1 MRLPAFRV
9 PPGGPARLGRRDPAY
24 TGRFRDGRAAEGKIR
39 EDCAELARLQDRFL
53 AQESRALL
61 LIFQGMD
68 GAGKDGTIK
77 FVMSSVDPQGCTVA
91 AFKRPTPAQL
101 RHDYLWRF
109 VCKLPER
116 GKIGIFNRS
125 YYEEVLRTRVHPE
138 ELEAQKLPP
147 VHGRRAGALWKCR
160 FREINH
166 LEEHLA
172 DNGTIILKFF
182 LHISKAKQRERLLE
196 RTDLAEKKWKF
207 SPEDLKERRHWN
219 RYMDAYEEA
228 LGATSTRRAPWYVIP
243 ADNRWFSALAVAE
256 IVVSVL
262 KDLRL
267 KYPSPTA
274 EERREMSRARR
285 KLLQERKPS
294 RRS

>member
-1 MRLPAFRV
+1 MKGISFRV
-9 PPGGPARLGRRDPAY
+9 PPGGPARLAGRDTAF
-24 TGRFRDGRAAEGKIR
+24 TGRYRDGQAAEEKIR

-77 FVMSSVDPQGCTVA
+77 FVMSSVDPQGCAVA
-91 AFKRPTPAQL
+91 AFKRPTPAEL

-138 ELEAQKLPP
+138 ELRGQKLPP
-147 VHGRRAGALWKCR
+147 VGGRGRRALWRRR
-160 FREINH
+160 FREINN

-182 LHISKAKQRERLLE
+182 LHISKGKQRERLLE
-196 RTDLAEKKWKF
+196 RTDLAEKRWKF
-207 SPEDLKERRHWN
+207 SPEDLKERRYWN

-243 ADNRWFSALAVAE
+243 ADHRWFSALAVAGI
-256 IVVSVL
+256 IVRAL

-267 KYPSPTA
+267 KYPAPSA
-274 EERREMSRARR
+274 EDKREMSRARR
-285 KLLQERKPS
+285 RLLRERKAS
-294 RRS
+294 RRA

>member
-1 MRLPAFRV
+1 MKGTPFRV
-9 PPGGPARLGRRDPAY
+9 PPGGPSRLAGRDPAF
-24 TGRFRDGRAAEGKIR
+24 TGRFRDGAAAERKIR

-77 FVMSSVDPQGCTVA
+77 FVMSSVDPQGCSVA
-91 AFKRPTPAQL
+91 AFKRPTPAEL

-138 ELEAQKLPP
+138 ELKEQKLPP
-147 VHGRRAGALWKCR
+147 AHGRGLGALWKRR
-160 FREINH
+160 FREINR

-172 DNGTIILKFF
+172 DNGTIVLKFF
-182 LHISKAKQRERLLE
+182 LHISREKQRERLLE
-196 RTDLAEKKWKF
+196 RTDRAEKKWKF
-207 SPEDLKERRHWN
+207 SPEDLKERRYWK

-228 LGATSTRRAPWYVIP
+228 IGVTSTRHAPWYVIP
-243 ADNRWFSALAVAE
+243 ADHRWFSALAVAE
-256 IVVSVL
+256 IVVKTL
-262 KDLRL
+262 KGLRL
-267 KYPSPTA
+267 RYPAPSA
-274 EERREMSRARR
+274 ADRREMARARR
-285 KLLQERKPS
+285 KLLRERTAS
-294 RRS
+294 RGS

>member
-1 MRLPAFRV
+1 MEGDEGLG
-9 PPGGPARLGRRDPAY
+9 PPGATSPTAFARPR
-24 TGRFRDGRAAEGKIR
+24 T
-39 EDCAELARLQDRFL
+39 ELAIGSQGVKELAQLQDRFL

-77 FVMSSVDPQGCTVA
+77 YVMSNVDPQGCTVA
-91 AFKRPTPAQL
+91 AFKQPTPVEL

-109 VCKLPER
+109 VCKLPDR

-138 ELEAQKLPP
+138 ELEEQKLPP
-147 VHGRRAGALWKCR
+147 VAGRGRDALWRRR

-182 LHISKAKQRERLLE
+182 LHISKAKQRDRLLE
-196 RTDLAEKKWKF
+196 RTDLAEKRWKF
-207 SPEDLKERRHWN
+207 SPEDLKERQYWA
-219 RYMDAYEEA
+219 RYMSAYEDA
-228 LGATSTRRAPWYVIP
+228 LGATSTRHAPWYVIP
-243 ADNRWFSALAVAE
+243 ADHRWFSALAVAQ
-256 IVVSVL
+256 IVVGAL

-267 KYPSPTA
+267 KYPTPSPS
-274 EERREMSRARR
+274 EKREMARARR
-285 KLLQERKPS
+285 KLSKEKGLRAP
-294 RRS
+294 